1 MAQYV
6 AYTPYGETF
15 KEYRNVTPYKFN
27 GKERDDETGYYYYG
41 ARYYDPGTVLWLGV
55 DPLAYKYPMNSP
67 YVYCNGN
74 PVIYIDSDG
83 AEGFSVTASARIT
96 VGPQMGFDIGNFVKA
111 EVNIGSVDI
120 LGVSELV
127 FLSLLR
133 LNYLQKM
140 FLPQRM
146 VKLLQIKVIQ
156 V

>member
-74 PVIYIDSDG
+74 PVIYIDSDDMM
-83 AEGFSVTASARIT
+83 APNRIM
-96 VGPQMGFDIGNFVKA
+96 VQY
-111 EVNIGSVDI
+111 EV
-120 LGVSELV
+120 
-127 FLSLLR
+127 
-133 LNYLQKM
+133 
-140 FLPQRM
+140 M
-146 VKLLQIKVIQ
+146 VKNNHWKKWRNRTFY
-156 V
+156 